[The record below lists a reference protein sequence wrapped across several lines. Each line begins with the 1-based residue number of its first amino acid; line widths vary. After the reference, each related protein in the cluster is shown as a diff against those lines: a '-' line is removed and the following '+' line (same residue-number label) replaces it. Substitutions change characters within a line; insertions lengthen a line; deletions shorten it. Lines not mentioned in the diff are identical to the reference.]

1 MKTTLSMKLLFL
13 SLIVLFNGC
22 SDKLVR
28 VMPYEKEHFADPK
41 MSLSPLAQRA
51 EHEGHIFLIREASA
65 GGDSAYQGGCG
76 CR

>member
-1 MKTTLSMKLLFL
+1 MKLTQSLKLFFL
-13 SLIVLFNGC
+13 TLILLLNGC
-22 SDKLVR
+22 SDKLTR

-41 MSLSPLAQRA
+41 MSLSPLAERA

>member
-1 MKTTLSMKLLFL
+1 MKITLLLTLIFL
-13 SLIVLFNGC
+13 FTGC
-22 SDKLVR
+22 TDKLTR

-41 MSLSPLAQRA
+41 MSLSPLAERA

-65 GGDSAYQGGCG
+65 GGDGAYQGGCG

>member
-1 MKTTLSMKLLFL
+1 MKTTLLLT
-13 SLIVLFNGC
+13 LIVLLNGC
-22 SDKLVR
+22 AEKLTR
-28 VMPYEKEHFADPK
+28 VMPYEKEHFADHK
-41 MSLSPLAQRA
+41 MLLNPLAERA

>member
-1 MKTTLSMKLLFL
+1 MKSTLSLKLLFL
-13 SLIVLFNGC
+13 ALIFLFNGC

-28 VMPYEKEHFADPK
+28 VMPYEKAHFADPK
-41 MSLSPLAQRA
+41 MSLSPLAERA

>member
-1 MKTTLSMKLLFL
+1 MKTTLFL
-13 SLIVLFNGC
+13 TLIVLLNGC

-28 VMPYEKEHFADPK
+28 VMPYEKEHFADAK

-51 EHEGHIFLIREASA
+51 EQEGHIFLIREASA